1 VGGRQLV
8 VVSYVCFVLLRKGG
22 GGYIGVDGYCI
33 VLVMYST
40 VSWMLML
47 KKEREKVQ
55 DFSMEGEKEKKK
67 KEKSPEHAPP
77 PKVKNRK
84 GLRAYQLSPARSYP
98 IPPPPPIC
106 FFFFFWSL
114 PFPPHQERFF
124 IPSVLLRS
132 PDREI
137 WSYWRSR
144 GNKNGGFLYGFDALL
159 RYIIVWAL
167 VGRHVTLFVT
177 FVSGPW

>member
-1 VGGRQLV
+1 VDVDVEERKREGSRFLDGR
-8 VVSYVCFVLLRKGG
+8 RKR
-22 GGYIGVDGYCI
+22 
-33 VLVMYST
+33 
-40 VSWMLML
+40 
-47 KKEREKVQ
+47 KEE
-55 DFSMEGEKEKKK
+55 EKKIPGRRPASQSK
-67 KEKSPEHAPP
+67 K
-77 PKVKNRK
+77 PK
-84 GLRAYQLSPARSYP
+84 RAQGISTLTRSVLSD
-98 IPPPPPIC
+98 PPPPAHL
-106 FFFFFWSL
+106 FLFFFWSL